1 MNAFFLR
8 HKKIHLWLAAELLL
22 LGAYAAVRG
31 NGAWMTALTQSVSI
45 PFRHGLGELSAR
57 VPFCVMEA
65 LCALLAAFVPAYL
78 LLGGL
83 AVFRAEKGRRRSRL
97 YSLLLGAAC
106 TGLSVWCAFCW
117 LWGVQYAADGFQ
129 AKSGITAQAVSVEEL
144 EAVTRYFADR
154 LAETADRVDRD
165 ENGAF
170 AVSREDIL
178 TESPRTYGALSETFP
193 FLALEDRPP
202 KAVYFS
208 RLMSRLDFTGV
219 YCPLTGESCVNVD
232 SPAAFLP
239 STAAHELAHRRG
251 FASEQ
256 ECNFLAVLAC
266 TTCGLDDYAYSGWLL
281 GYVHLGN
288 ALYSAD
294 PDRWQ
299 AVYDALPETVRTDL
313 RDNNDYWA
321 QFLDSAVRRASST
334 VYDGFLK
341 ASGDENGVKSY
352 GMVVDLLTVYYRDAA
367 LGA

>member
-45 PFRHGLGELSAR
+45 PFRHGLGELSAH

-129 AKSGITAQAVSVEEL
+129 AKFGITAQAVSVDEL

-154 LAETADRVDRD
+154 MAETADRVDRD

-178 TESPRTYGALSETFP
+178 AESPQAYGTLSETFP
-193 FLALEDRPP
+193 FLALEDSPP
-202 KAVYFS
+202 KAVHFS

-321 QFLDSAVRRASST
+321 QFRDSAVRRASST

-352 GMVVDLLTVYYRDAA
+352 GMVVDLLTVYYRAAA